1 MISGERGHD
10 REKLVR
16 QIKSTMEEQTIGSQQ
31 IGEALH
37 TMNDSTQEV
46 KVALNEMSAGNKAI
60 IQKLKIL
67 RMQLLL

>member
-1 MISGERGHD
+1 
-10 REKLVR
+10 
-16 QIKSTMEEQTIGSQQ
+16 MEEQTIGSQQ